1 MNILY
6 DDMIFGAIYRIK
18 IGASS
23 SRFNM
28 GNTQRMKREL
38 LFNTVYYGSTI
49 NSPLIVGR

>member
-1 MNILY
+1 
-6 DDMIFGAIYRIK
+6 MIFGAIYRIK
-18 IGASS
+18 IGAS

-38 LFNTVYYGSTI
+38 LFNSVYYGSTI